1 MGLADLSSRSI
12 IGRLFLAL
20 EEAQPPAWV
29 SDIGMS
35 ISSDQESETYRWL
48 AELPAMRE
56 WLGGRQANRLDVR
69 SQVVRNQRLEAS
81 LVVSRAEL
89 RRDSTGQIQLRINE
103 LAARSQQHW
112 AKLLTDTIVAN
123 SDTYDGVAFYGLN
136 HDGVA
141 SNDNALA
148 PAAASPAAPTTAEFE
163 SSIFGTLEAM
173 LGFKDAGGEP
183 MNDGLE
189 ALTVVVPT
197 GLYGVAQRALNDQ
210 IITDGG
216 GTRTNS
222 VANLSGYQMRLAVN
236 PRLAGS
242 STYYAYRSD
251 SSIKPYI
258 LQEENAPQIEALAE
272 GSDFAFQNDAHQYG
286 ISKSCAVGNGVWQ
299 YAVKNTF
306 A

>member
-1 MGLADLSSRSI
+1 MEDLGSRGI
-12 IGRLFLAL
+12 IGRIFLAL
-20 EEAQPPAWV
+20 EEVQPPAWV

-35 ISSDQESETYRWL
+35 IQSSSAEETYRWL
-48 AELPAMRE
+48 AELPAMRA
-56 WLGGRQANRLDVR
+56 WNGGRQANRLDVR
-69 SQVVRNQRLEAS
+69 SQIVRNQLFEAS
-81 LVVSRAEL
+81 LEVSRSEL
-89 RRDSTGQIQLRINE
+89 RRDKTGQIQLRINE

-112 AKLLTDTIVAN
+112 AKLLTDTIVENAN
-123 SDTYDGVAFYGLN
+123 TYDDIAFYGLN

-148 PAAASPAAPTTAEFE
+148 PAAASAIAPTVAEFE
-163 SSIFGTLEAM
+163 TSVFGTLEAM

-189 ALTVVVPT
+189 ALTIVVPT
-197 GLYGVAQRALNDQ
+197 TMYGVAQRALNDQ

-236 PRLAGS
+236 PRLSLA

-258 LQEENAPQIEALAE
+258 LQEESAPQIEALAE